1 MVYTFID
8 HRNDVKMFKT
18 QVESYEH
25 FDVIYK
31 IQNVNSLFVF
41 SNNINLHFLTSKIE
55 RVLGKKKQI
64 APDVISMVSA
74 FNQSPSERDIA
85 YLM

>member
-1 MVYTFID
+1 MNILTSFTKY
-8 HRNDVKMFKT
+8 KT
-18 QVESYEH
+18 LTVC
-25 FDVIYK
+25 
-31 IQNVNSLFVF
+31 LFVF

>member
-1 MVYTFID
+1 
-8 HRNDVKMFKT
+8 MFKT

-25 FDVIYK
+25 FNVIYK
-31 IQNVNSLFVF
+31 IQNVNNLFVCLFFF

-64 APDVISMVSA
+64 APDVISMLSA